1 MQGARIWLPN
11 IEGFFTSLG
20 RLLESAEG
28 QRNTASYDSA
38 EFFSR
43 RLRENERTLVTL
55 ALRIEEAFPNEVE
68 VISDLNELVFIM
80 NELSRDFDR
89 IVEDSERSTFS
100 APASLDDRLSA
111 VARNGLVGRPR
122 LQILLEQ
129 LQTLHDDASFRWADI
144 GRILGISERTLRR
157 RRHEFG
163 LPVGVGEDFSD
174 VSNDDLDEHVREI
187 LEVTPSAG
195 QRLVEGGLRQRGLR
209 IQRHRIQES
218 IRRVDP
224 VVSTLRAAQQII
236 RRVYSVP
243 CPNSLWAST
252 VLQYFQS
259 AVEHYN
265 LPSRVRSDLGMENI
279 EVARFMLQERGLNR
293 GSHITGKSVHNQRIE
308 RLWCD
313 VNRVIV
319 SRFLNIFLFLEQ
331 SGILDPTDEVH
342 LFCLH
347 LVYIP
352 LINNAINQF
361 IGQWNNHPVST
372 QCNFS
377 PNQLWIQGMLNSRNS
392 GYQVVTDV
400 TAREAVNFDHYGI
413 DEEGPVPD
421 VQSDYAVSVPDT
433 ITTLTHN
440 QELSLQEARDAV
452 FQTGDHD
459 GIIAYQVVL
468 QIASFY
474 LNCCS

>member
-1 MQGARIWLPN
+1 MTGSHIIEEAPGTNTSNMGEIKTDDWVNHTRLKSIMQGARIWLPN

-111 VARNGLVGRPR
+111 VARNSLVGRPR
-122 LQILLEQ
+122 LQILQEQ

-144 GRILGISERTLRR
+144 GRTLGISERTLRC

-243 CPNSLWAST
+243 CPNALW
-252 VLQYFQS
+252 
-259 AVEHYN
+259 
-265 LPSRVRSDLGMENI
+265 
-279 EVARFMLQERGLNR
+279 
-293 GSHITGKSVHNQRIE
+293 
-308 RLWCD
+308 
-313 VNRVIV
+313 
-319 SRFLNIFLFLEQ
+319 
-331 SGILDPTDEVH
+331 
-342 LFCLH
+342 
-347 LVYIP
+347 
-352 LINNAINQF
+352 
-361 IGQWNNHPVST
+361 
-372 QCNFS
+372 
-377 PNQLWIQGMLNSRNS
+377 
-392 GYQVVTDV
+392 
-400 TAREAVNFDHYGI
+400 
-413 DEEGPVPD
+413 
-421 VQSDYAVSVPDT
+421 
-433 ITTLTHN
+433 
-440 QELSLQEARDAV
+440 
-452 FQTGDHD
+452 
-459 GIIAYQVVL
+459 
-468 QIASFY
+468 
-474 LNCCS
+474 

>member
-1 MQGARIWLPN
+1 MNVSIVSNRHIDGNHKLIQPYRIVIHGGLD
-11 IEGFFTSLG
+11 G
-20 RLLESAEG
+20 
-28 QRNTASYDSA
+28 
-38 EFFSR
+38 FSR
-43 RLRENERTLVTL
+43 M
-55 ALRIEEAFPNEVE
+55 I
-68 VISDLNELVFIM
+68 VF
-80 NELSRDFDR
+80 LQA
-89 IVEDSERSTFS
+89 STNN
-100 APASLDDRLSA
+100 R
-111 VARNGLVGRPR
+111 
-122 LQILLEQ
+122 
-129 LQTLHDDASFRWADI
+129 
-144 GRILGISERTLRR
+144 
-157 RRHEFG
+157 
-163 LPVGVGEDFSD
+163 
-174 VSNDDLDEHVREI
+174 
-187 LEVTPSAG
+187 
-195 QRLVEGGLRQRGLR
+195 
-209 IQRHRIQES
+209 
-218 IRRVDP
+218 
-224 VVSTLRAAQQII
+224 
-236 RRVYSVP
+236 
-243 CPNSLWAST
+243 AST

-352 LINNAINQF
+352 LVNNAINQF

-377 PNQLWIQGMLNSRNS
+377 PNQLWIQGMLNFRNS
-392 GYQVVTDV
+392 GYQAVTDV
-400 TAREAVNFDHYGI
+400 TAREGVNFDHYGI

-421 VQSDYAVSVPDT
+421 VQSDYAVSIPDT
-433 ITTLTHN
+433 IITLTHN

-452 FQTGDHD
+452 LQTGDHD

>member
-1 MQGARIWLPN
+1 MSNGHIDGNHKLIQPYRIVIHGGL
-11 IEGFFTSLG
+11 
-20 RLLESAEG
+20 
-28 QRNTASYDSA
+28 DS
-38 EFFSR
+38 FSR
-43 RLRENERTLVTL
+43 M
-55 ALRIEEAFPNEVE
+55 I
-68 VISDLNELVFIM
+68 VF
-80 NELSRDFDR
+80 LHA
-89 IVEDSERSTFS
+89 STNN
-100 APASLDDRLSA
+100 R
-111 VARNGLVGRPR
+111 
-122 LQILLEQ
+122 
-129 LQTLHDDASFRWADI
+129 
-144 GRILGISERTLRR
+144 
-157 RRHEFG
+157 
-163 LPVGVGEDFSD
+163 
-174 VSNDDLDEHVREI
+174 
-187 LEVTPSAG
+187 
-195 QRLVEGGLRQRGLR
+195 
-209 IQRHRIQES
+209 
-218 IRRVDP
+218 
-224 VVSTLRAAQQII
+224 
-236 RRVYSVP
+236 
-243 CPNSLWAST
+243 AST

-279 EVARFMLQERGLNR
+279 EVARFMLQERGLHR
-293 GSHITGKSVHNQRIE
+293 GSHITGKSVHNQGIE

-319 SRFLNIFLFLEQ
+319 SRFFNIFLFLEQ

-347 LVYIP
+347 LAYIP

-377 PNQLWIQGMLNSRNS
+377 PNQLWIQGILNSRNS

-400 TAREAVNFDHYGI
+400 TATEAVNFDHYGI
-413 DEEGPVPD
+413 DEQGPVPD

-474 LNCCS
+474 VNCCS